1 MIGVEVTAMQTG
13 MILSYQS
20 AIFIE
25 KNSDKNGQLSSSFL
39 AANQHICATVNF
51 CQVFPGAKVNSF
63 RQGFSRPMSLQTCL
77 CALYLLN

>member
-1 MIGVEVTAMQTG
+1 MIGVEVTAMQTE

-51 CQVFPGAKVNSF
+51 CQRSFPVQKSILSGRDFLVPCPCKLVCVLS
-63 RQGFSRPMSLQTCL
+63 TC
-77 CALYLLN
+77 